1 MRPTYSEDM
10 RLSRLRPS
18 LAAAATS
25 AMLLGGLAA
34 CGSDSGTATDEP
46 EVSSQEQG
54 SEVDA
59 ADLPDEGETV
69 DNGEFVDWMMAG
81 LDRSTTAHMTMSMD
95 YGGGAMEAEG
105 QVDYTTTPVSMAM
118 TLGGEAMGTGDL
130 DMRLVDGVMYMNM
143 GQMSNDKFFKFDL
156 SDPDSL
162 PPGMEDLGDQMDP
175 LAAFKEF
182 EPALEQVV
190 YVGSED
196 VDGDDLDHFT
206 ITMDTAKIPSLAEV
220 PAGAGLPDTVDY
232 DMWFDEDFRVRQ
244 MNMAMDMG
252 AQTGTTVDVEAKL
265 FDWDEPVEIVAPDP
279 DQISDAPMGGAAAG

>member
-1 MRPTYSEDM
+1 
-10 RLSRLRPS
+10 
-18 LAAAATS
+18 
-25 AMLLGGLAA
+25 MLLGGLAA

-54 SEVDA
+54 AEADA

-69 DNGEFVDWMMAG
+69 DSGEFVDWMMAG

-118 TLGGEAMGTGDL
+118 TLGGEAMGIDEL

-156 SDPDSL
+156 NDPESL

-175 LAAFKEF
+175 LAAFKDF

-206 ITMDTAKIPSLAEV
+206 ITMDTAKIPSLAEM
-220 PAGAGLPDTVDY
+220 PASAGLPDTVDY

-252 AQTGTTVDVEAKL
+252 AQAAMTANVEAKL
-265 FDWDEPVEIVAPDP
+265 FDWDEPVDIVAPDP
-279 DQISDAPMGGAAAG
+279 DQVSDAPMGGAATG

>member
-1 MRPTYSEDM
+1 
-10 RLSRLRPS
+10 
-18 LAAAATS
+18 
-25 AMLLGGLAA
+25 MLLGGLAA

-54 SEVDA
+54 SEADA

-69 DNGEFVDWMMAG
+69 DNGDFVDWMMAG

-95 YGGGAMEAEG
+95 YGGGGMDAEG
-105 QVDYTTTPVSMAM
+105 QVDYTTTPVSMSM
-118 TLGGEAMGTGDL
+118 TLGGEAMGTDEL

-156 SDPDSL
+156 NDPDSL
-162 PPGMEDLGDQMDP
+162 PPGMEGLGDQMDP
-175 LAAFKEF
+175 LAAFKDF
-182 EPALEQVV
+182 EPALEEVV

-220 PAGAGLPDTVDY
+220 PASAGLPDTVDY

-252 AQTGTTVDVEAKL
+252 AQAGGTVDVQAKL
-265 FDWDEPVEIVAPDP
+265 FDWDEPVDIVAPDP
-279 DQISDAPMGGAAAG
+279 DQVSDAPMGGAATG

>member
-1 MRPTYSEDM
+1 VRPTYSEDM

-69 DNGEFVDWMMAG
+69 DNGEFVDWMMSG

-118 TLGGEAMGTGDL
+118 TLGGEAMGVDEL

-143 GQMSNDKFFKFDL
+143 GQISNDKFFKFDL
-156 SDPDSL
+156 NDPESL

-175 LAAFKEF
+175 LAAFKDF

-190 YVGSED
+190 YVGSEV

-206 ITMDTAKIPSLAEV
+206 ITMDTAKIPSLAEM
-220 PAGAGLPDTVDY
+220 PASAGLPDTVDY

-252 AQTGTTVDVEAKL
+252 AQAAMTANVEAKL

-279 DQISDAPMGGAAAG
+279 DQVSDAPMGGAATG

>member
-1 MRPTYSEDM
+1 M

-34 CGSDSGTATDEP
+34 CGSDTGTATDEP

-54 SEVDA
+54 AEADA

-69 DNGEFVDWMMAG
+69 DNGDFVDWMMAG

-95 YGGGAMEAEG
+95 YGAGAMDAEG

-118 TLGGEAMGTGDL
+118 TLGGVAMGTGDL

-156 SDPDSL
+156 SDPESL

-175 LAAFKEF
+175 LAAFKDF

-196 VDGDDLDHFT
+196 VDGDDLDHFA
-206 ITMDTAKIPSLAEV
+206 ITMDTAKIPSLAEM
-220 PAGAGLPDTVDY
+220 PASAGLPDTVDY

-252 AQTGTTVDVEAKL
+252 AQAAMTANVEAKF

-279 DQISDAPMGGAAAG
+279 DQISDAPIAG